1 MAIHM
6 DNFILS
12 LLMQKAFRL
21 KKKSFRTSHVS
32 TEKKY
37 ENLLNLRINEHLLI
51 GSAGGLLS
59 V

>member
-21 KKKSFRTSHVS
+21 KKKVLELRMLAQKKSMRTC
-32 TEKKY
+32 
-37 ENLLNLRINEHLLI
+37 
-51 GSAGGLLS
+51 
-59 V
+59 